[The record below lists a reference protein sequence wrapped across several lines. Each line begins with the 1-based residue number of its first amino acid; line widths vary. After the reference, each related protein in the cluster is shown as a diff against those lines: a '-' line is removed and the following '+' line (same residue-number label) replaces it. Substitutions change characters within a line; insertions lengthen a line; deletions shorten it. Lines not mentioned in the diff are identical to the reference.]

1 MPPITC
7 LTRTLT
13 LALVTATAH
22 ITLSARTAV
31 AQQEE
36 DPVRR
41 DFVIEVDNDNFHDAT
56 VYAVRSGYRQRLGF
70 VSGNRTETFKFR
82 WPDGDLR
89 IEIKLLA
96 VGSYYSQ
103 IMSVDQG
110 DELRL
115 TILPN
120 LHTMRPGSVF

>member
-1 MPPITC
+1 MLPSTY

-13 LALVTATAH
+13 FALVTAAIH
-22 ITLSARTAV
+22 IGASARPAV

-36 DPVRR
+36 PPRR
-41 DFVIEVDNDNFHDAT
+41 DFTIEVDNNNFHDAT
-56 VYAVRSGYRQRLGF
+56 VYAVRGGLRLRLGF
-70 VSGNRTETFKFR
+70 VSGFRSDTFKFR

-96 VGSYYSQ
+96 AGSYYTQ
-103 IMSVDQG
+103 VMSVDQG
-110 DELRL
+110 DELQL

-120 LHTMRPGSVF
+120 LHTLPPGTVF